1 MVVCWNHGLK
11 IRPVP
16 CLFLQSLVL
25 ALEQRPVRVRVRVRV
40 RDAHACV
47 LDLWKPVGLFASV
60 LGSVPPAVPASSYFP
75 LTY

>member
-11 IRPVP
+11 MRPVP

-25 ALEQRPVRVRVRVRV
+25 ALEQRPVRVRVR
-40 RDAHACV
+40 DAHACV
-47 LDLWKPVGLFASV
+47 LALWKPVGLFAAV